1 MSSHNTWTLFRHWSS
16 ASAAALLTALL
27 IALVTAS
34 VSGTAAAAAVP
45 AAPAQHPVRA
55 LKITVLVT
63 NVAGDPR
70 AGDGEWG
77 FSALVEVDGHKL
89 LYDTG
94 ASADLVLRNARTL
107 HIDLSDVEDVVLS
120 HNHFDHVGGLMM
132 LRTEFSKMNPRAMSR
147 VHVAAGIF
155 QPRLTSTGEDHNGL
169 KDIRAQYLATGGNFI
184 VHDGPTELL
193 PGVWFTGPV
202 PRPNNE
208 KNWSPGLSLDTP
220 NGRIE
225 DNVPEDSPLL
235 FDTPEGT
242 VILTGCGHA
251 GVINIV
257 EYARHL
263 LGVQPLIA
271 IVGGIH
277 LFAASDATV
286 AWTASK
292 LKQYGLQNL
301 LAAHCTGFEATYR
314 LRQLIGL
321 KRETAVV
328 AAVGSSF
335 TLGKGIDPLALAR

>member
-1 MSSHNTWTLFRHWSS
+1 MSPHKTWTHFRRWSRN
-16 ASAAALLTALL
+16 AAASLLAGLLTASMV
-27 IALVTAS
+27 AAAPA
-34 VSGTAAAAAVP
+34 TAAAAV
-45 AAPAQHPVRA
+45 QHPVRA

-77 FSALVEVDGHKL
+77 FSALVEVDGHKI

-94 ASADLVLRNARTL
+94 ASPDLVLRNARAL
-107 HIDLSDVEDVVLS
+107 HVDLSDVEDVVLS
-120 HNHFDHVGGLMM
+120 HNHWDHVGGLLT
-132 LRTEFSKMNPRAMSR
+132 LRAEFSKTNPKAMSR
-147 VHVAAGIF
+147 THVAAGIF
-155 QPRLTSTGEDHNGL
+155 QPRWTSTNEDHNGL
-169 KDIRAQYLATGGNFI
+169 KDIRAQYLAMGGNFI

-193 PGVWFTGPV
+193 PGVWFLGPV

-208 KNWSPGLSLDTP
+208 KNWIPGLSLDTP
-220 NGRIE
+220 SGRIE

-251 GVINIV
+251 GIINIV
-257 EYARHL
+257 EYARQL
-263 LGVQPLIA
+263 QGVRPLIA

-277 LFAASDATV
+277 LFAASDASV
-286 AWTASK
+286 AWTGEK
-292 LKQYGLQNL
+292 LKLYGLQNL

-314 LRQLIGL
+314 LRQIIGL
-321 KRETAVV
+321 KRENAVV
-328 AAVGSSF
+328 AAAGSSF

>member
-1 MSSHNTWTLFRHWSS
+1 MSYFKIWNHSRRWSS
-16 ASAAALLTALL
+16 NAAAALFAGLL
-27 IALVTAS
+27 IASMMA
-34 VSGTAAAAAVP
+34 
-45 AAPAQHPVRA
+45 AAPATAGASLHPVRA

-77 FSALVEVDGHKL
+77 FSALVEVDGHKI

-94 ASADLVLRNARTL
+94 ASPDLVLRNARTL
-107 HIDLSDVEDVVLS
+107 HVDLSDVEDVVLS
-120 HNHFDHVGGLMM
+120 HNHFDHVGGLLT
-132 LRTEFSKMNPRAMSR
+132 LRAEFSKTNPKAMSR
-147 VHVAAGIF
+147 AHVAAGIF
-155 QPRLTSTGEDHNGL
+155 QPRWTSTNDDHNGL
-169 KDIRAQYLATGGNFI
+169 KDIRAQYLAMGGSFI
-184 VHDGPTELL
+184 VHDAPTELL
-193 PGVWFTGPV
+193 PGVWFAGPV

-220 NGRIE
+220 SGRIE

-235 FDTPEGT
+235 FDTPDGI

-257 EYARHL
+257 EYARQL
-263 LGVQPLIA
+263 QGVRPLIA

-277 LFAASDATV
+277 LFAASDAAI
-286 AWTASK
+286 AWTGEK
-292 LKQYGLQNL
+292 LKRYGLQNL

-314 LRQLIGL
+314 LRQILGL
-321 KRETAVV
+321 KRENAVV
-328 AAVGSSF
+328 AAAGSSF

>member
-1 MSSHNTWTLFRHWSS
+1 MSLKSLLQAALPTLALAATLASQPS
-16 ASAAALLTALL
+16 VSAAP
-27 IALVTAS
+27 V
-34 VSGTAAAAAVP
+34 AVAEP
-45 AAPAQHPVRA
+45 HPVRA

-63 NVAGDPR
+63 NVAGDPH

-77 FSALVEVDGHKL
+77 FSALVEVDGHKI

-94 ASADLVLRNARTL
+94 ASSDLVLRNARAL

-120 HNHFDHVGGLMM
+120 HNHWDHVGGLLA
-132 LRTEFSKMNPRAMSR
+132 LRAEFSKSNPKAMSR

-155 QPRLTSTGEDHNGL
+155 QPRWASNNEDHNGL

-184 VHDGPTELL
+184 VHDGPTELM
-193 PGVWFTGPV
+193 PGVWITGPV

-208 KNWSPGLSLDTP
+208 KNWIPGLSLDSP
-220 NGRIE
+220 SGRIE
-225 DNVPEDSPLL
+225 DNVPEDAALL

-263 LGVQPLIA
+263 QGTRPLIA

-277 LFAASDATV
+277 LFAASDDEI
-286 AWTASK
+286 AWTGKK
-292 LKQYGLQNL
+292 LKLYRLQNL
-301 LAAHCTGFEATYR
+301 LAAHCTGLEATYR
-314 LRQLIGL
+314 LRQIIGL
-321 KRETAVV
+321 GRGNAVV
-328 AAVGSSF
+328 AAAGSSF
-335 TLGKGIDPLALAR
+335 SLGKGIDPLLLAK